1 MRMQVEFAVYEGNEL
16 AVELLTSKMSWGV
29 SGASSSPEMVV
40 VVVVASIPL
49 PLLPED
55 VVCAKQVVVIGKNTA
70 AFRVVDKEAIS
81 GLRETARC

>member
-1 MRMQVEFAVYEGNEL
+1 MPQAPEVDVYEGKEL

-55 VVCAKQVVVIGKNTA
+55 VVCAKQVVVISKNTA
-70 AFRVVDKEAIS
+70 VFRVVDKEAIS
-81 GLRETARC
+81 ELGETARC